1 MIVTVP
7 GTASS
12 SPPGPPA
19 GPLPGPLSGSPPD
32 RAPDPLPG
40 TLSGSPADPLSQPPA
55 ATGRAAPAGI
65 PLEAEVMA
73 RAGTENFPVA
83 LRVLPRRRRDGL
95 LAIYGYARLVDQLGD
110 AYAGDR
116 LAALDWLEAQLD
128 AALGQA
134 PSTTVHPVVARI
146 AGLVRSSGAG
156 ERQLRDLI
164 AANRMD
170 QTVHRYATFEDLLGY
185 CHLSADPV
193 GRLVLLAFDASD
205 ERRVAWSD
213 RICTALQLAEHWQ
226 DLAEDLR
233 AGRCYLPADDLERFG
248 VGDDQLAA
256 AVAGGRAGTALRGLV
271 AFEVA
276 RARRILAEGAPLVAD
291 LRGGARVAVAGF
303 AGGGQAALDAVADCG
318 FDPFAGTPRPSR
330 ARTLRHA
337 TALLVART
345 GGRP

>member
-1 MIVTVP
+1 MVVTVP
-7 GTASS
+7 GTAFS

-19 GPLPGPLSGSPPD
+19 RTSGD
-32 RAPDPLPG
+32 APAR
-40 TLSGSPADPLSQPPA
+40 TSGD
-55 ATGRAAPAGI
+55 APAGI
-65 PLEAEVMA
+65 PLEADVMA
-73 RAGTENFPVA
+73 RAGGENFPVA
-83 LRVLPRRRRDGL
+83 LRVLSRRRRDRL

-146 AGLVRSSGAG
+146 ADLVRSWGAG

-170 QTVHRYATFEDLLGY
+170 QTVHRYATFEDLVGY
-185 CHLSADPV
+185 CRLSADPV

-213 RICTALQLAEHWQ
+213 QICTALQLAEHWQ

-248 VGDDQLAA
+248 VGDDHLAA
-256 AVAGGRAGTALRGLV
+256 ARAGGQAGTALRGLV

-291 LRGGARVAVAGF
+291 LRGGARLAVAGF

-337 TALLVART
+337 TALLAVRP
-345 GGRP
+345 GRRS